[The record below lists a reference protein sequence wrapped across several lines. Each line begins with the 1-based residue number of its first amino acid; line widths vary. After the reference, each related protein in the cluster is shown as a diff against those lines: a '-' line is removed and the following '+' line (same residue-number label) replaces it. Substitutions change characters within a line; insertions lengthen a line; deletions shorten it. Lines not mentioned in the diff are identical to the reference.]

1 MLIKKGA
8 VWLLFLL
15 PKFAEIFSTDLKPL
29 PQTVRLEG

>member
-8 VWLLFLL
+8 VGSFFYCLNLL
-15 PKFAEIFSTDLKPL
+15 KFFSTDLKPL

>member
-15 PKFAEIFSTDLKPL
+15 PELLKIFSTDLKPL